1 MSRFVMKT
9 HDSFLDSRV
18 ESNSYRTI
26 LPNFNSNKQ
35 FLLRNGFGQLKQDT
49 GFTQIRFYCFKKT
62 TGRVFHIM
70 TNNDAKGSAVLTFF
84 TSSDNQAEACGSFTR
99 LADDNSTLA
108 ARCDKWGYPSY
119 NTWGHRS
126 HLSDLRLF
134 DKPVVWR
141 NTLRVLF
148 AGDAADEYHCD
159 GGADSLSLG
168 DTWQVFVR

>member
-1 MSRFVMKT
+1 MKT

-35 FLLRNGFGQLKQDT
+35 FLFTNGFSQMKQDT

-70 TNNDAKGSAVLTFF
+70 TNNDAKGSDVLTFF
-84 TSSDNQAEACGSFTR
+84 TSSDNQPAACGSFTR

-108 ARCDKWGYPSY
+108 ERCDRWGFPNY
-119 NTWGHRS
+119 NTWGHTS

-134 DKPVVWR
+134 DKPAVWR
-141 NTLRVLF
+141 NTIRVWF
-148 AGDAADEYHCD
+148 AGDAAGEYDCD
-159 GGADSLSLG
+159 GDAGSLSLG

>member
-1 MSRFVMKT
+1 MSRFVMKA
-9 HDSFLDSRV
+9 HDSFLDNRV

-35 FLLRNGFGQLKQDT
+35 FLLRNGFSQLKQDT

-108 ARCDKWGYPSY
+108 ARCDNWGYPSY

-126 HLSDLRLF
+126 HLNDLRLF

-141 NTLRVLF
+141 NTIRVLF